1 VSVIDRTAPKVKPL
15 LRGRLHQVAAYLAV
29 PAGVALLVHAQGTR
43 ARVGAIVYIVTL
55 ILLYGVSSAY
65 HVHDWEPGPRMLW
78 RRADRAMIY
87 VFIAGSYT
95 PLCLLVLHGAL
106 ADGVLAGVWI
116 GAAVGVAAQMSPRLS
131 RYRMTHALY
140 IILGWMVIVGLRQLL
155 HGLSG
160 TQLALLIAGG
170 LLYTSGSVVLAVRW
184 PNPRPAVFGFHE
196 VWHGMVV
203 AACVCHYVMIWQL
216 VR

>member
-1 VSVIDRTAPKVKPL
+1 MIDRTAPKVKPR
-15 LRGRLHQVAAYLAV
+15 LRGRLHQVAAYLAL
-29 PAGVALLVHAQGTR
+29 PAGVALLLHAQGTR
-43 ARVGAIVYIVTL
+43 ARVGAVVYIVTL
-55 ILLYGVSSAY
+55 VLLYGISSTY

-95 PLCLLVLHGAL
+95 PLCLLVLRGAM
-106 ADGVLAGVWI
+106 ADGVLIGVWA
-116 GAAVGVAAQMSPRLS
+116 GAAVGVAAQISARAAK
-131 RYRMTHALY
+131 RRVVHALY
-140 IILGWMVIVGLRQLL
+140 IVLGWMVTVGVRQLL

-160 TQLALLIAGG
+160 TQLALLITGG
-170 LLYTSGSVVLAVRW
+170 LLYTLGALVLAVKW
-184 PNPRPAVFGFHE
+184 PNPRPAVFGYHE

-203 AACVCHYVMIWQL
+203 AACVCHYLMIWQL